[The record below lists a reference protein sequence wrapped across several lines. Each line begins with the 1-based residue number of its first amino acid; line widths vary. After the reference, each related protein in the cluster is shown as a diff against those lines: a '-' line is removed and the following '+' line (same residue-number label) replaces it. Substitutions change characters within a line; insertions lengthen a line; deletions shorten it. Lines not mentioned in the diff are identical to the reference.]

1 VKGWTASVKDKIVSN
16 PIVSLDFHPSG
27 NIIALGIIDGS
38 IKIVSC
44 SFKKFSDTA
53 VQQLKIDD
61 FPYSG
66 PFEKVD
72 SFAEV
77 LHSIDNILPNMR
89 IWINHVSFENNGK
102 NLLVLT
108 HSNHIKWYEVAEKD

>member
-1 VKGWTASVKDKIVSN
+1 MFVNIDVRLSAMACKWALSCKKFAVAALPTSLIIGYYSPEVKGWTASVKDKIATN
-16 PIVSLDFHPSG
+16 PIISVDFHPSG

-44 SFKKFSDTA
+44 SFKKFSDPS

-72 SFAEV
+72 SFA
-77 LHSIDNILPNMR
+77 
-89 IWINHVSFENNGK
+89 
-102 NLLVLT
+102 
-108 HSNHIKWYEVAEKD
+108 